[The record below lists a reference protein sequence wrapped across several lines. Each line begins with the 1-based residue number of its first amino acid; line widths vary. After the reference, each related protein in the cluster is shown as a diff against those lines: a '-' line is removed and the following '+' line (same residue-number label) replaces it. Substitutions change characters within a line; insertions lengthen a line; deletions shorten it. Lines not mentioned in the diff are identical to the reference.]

1 MTNRAPDPS
10 LSAEIAS
17 HPLFSGLDPE
27 LAREVAAGA
36 DEREYA
42 AGDLLAREGTTA
54 NCLLLI
60 LRGKVA
66 LEVGAADRPT
76 LTVQTV
82 GPGEV
87 VGWSWMVSPFRWRFD
102 ARAVKS
108 THVIALD
115 GAVLREVLARRPVWG
130 FAFLLRFLPLIA
142 ERLENTRIQLLDI
155 HAR

>member
-1 MTNRAPDPS
+1 MSAVPPPD
-10 LSAEIAS
+10 LADEIAN
-17 HPLFSGLDPE
+17 HPLFAGLDPE
-27 LAREVAAGA
+27 LGRSAAA
-36 DEREYA
+36 TAQERDFA

-54 NCLLLI
+54 DTLLLV

-82 GPGEV
+82 GPWEG
-87 VGWSWMVSPFRWRFD
+87 VGWSWFVPPFRWRFD
-102 ARAVKS
+102 ARAVKP
-108 THVIALD
+108 TH
-115 GAVLREVLARRPVWG
+115 AVVLNGPALREILSRHPSWG
-130 FAFLLRFLPLIA
+130 FAFLVRFLPLIA

>member
-1 MTNRAPDPS
+1 MSIAPPPD
-10 LSAEIAS
+10 LVGEIAN
-17 HPLFSGLDPE
+17 HPLFAGLDPK
-27 LAREVAAGA
+27 LVRSAASTA
-36 DEREYA
+36 QEREFA

-54 NCLLLI
+54 DTLLLI

-87 VGWSWMVSPFRWRFD
+87 VGWSWFVPPFRWRFD
-102 ARAVKS
+102 ARAVKP
-108 THVIALD
+108 TRAIVLNGPA
-115 GAVLREVLARRPVWG
+115 LRETLSRHPAWG
-130 FAFLLRFLPLIA
+130 FAFLVRFLPLIA